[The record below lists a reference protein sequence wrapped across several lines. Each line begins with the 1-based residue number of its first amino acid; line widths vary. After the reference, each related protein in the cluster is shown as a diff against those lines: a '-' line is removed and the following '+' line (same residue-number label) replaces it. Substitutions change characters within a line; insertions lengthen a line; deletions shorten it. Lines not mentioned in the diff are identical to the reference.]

1 MEEALRLTIEE
12 LLQIGWAKGKEI
24 PIAVCNHAR
33 QHAEQEESDEPVR
46 SKRRQRPAGSL
57 DVILCFG
64 GSPGT
69 LAHRCYEWKCKSN
82 MWGFTARLAG
92 PCSLGAAASAPVADR
107 CDLLRG

>member
-1 MEEALRLTIEE
+1 MEEALRLTVEE
-12 LLQIGWAKGKEI
+12 LLQVRRTKRKEI
-24 PIAVCNHAR
+24 PITVCDHTR

-57 DVILCFG
+57 DLILFFG

-82 MWGFTARLAG
+82 MWGFMSRRER
-92 PCSLGAAASAPVADR
+92 SS
-107 CDLLRG
+107 RGSMRSPSRGCGGI